1 MQDDRAW
8 DRIVDAIEQKFGLE
22 KHGRDKRPV
31 ADATELTEYVSYVI
45 FVRDGEKFKVERV
58 QGPAI
63 IDRKT
68 MGARRAGATTRVEN
82 IYDPHEVSFRT
93 NLLKEDAAGDWEEI
107 DPSKL
112 GL

>member
-1 MQDDRAW
+1 MQDDKAW
-8 DRIVDAIEQKFGLE
+8 DRIVDAIDTKFGLVD
-22 KHGRDKRPV
+22 HGRTKRAV
-31 ADATELTEYVSYVI
+31 ADAPDLTEQVAYVVFDREGSRY
-45 FVRDGEKFKVERV
+45 KVERV

-82 IYDPHEVSFRT
+82 VYDPHEISFRT
-93 NLLKEDAAGDWEEI
+93 NLYRQTDDEWEPI
-107 DPSKL
+107 DPQVL

>member
-1 MQDDRAW
+1 MQDDHAW
-8 DRIVDAIEQKFGLE
+8 DRIVDAIDQKFGLTD
-22 KHGRDKRPV
+22 HGRSKRAV
-31 ADATELTEYVSYVI
+31 EDAPELTENVSYVV
-45 FVRDGEKFKVERV
+45 FERDGEKLKLERV

-82 IYDPHEVSFRT
+82 VYDPHEVSLRT
-93 NLLKEDAAGDWEEI
+93 NVFKWDGTEWQAT
-107 DPSKL
+107 DPATL

>member
-8 DRIVDAIEQKFGLE
+8 DRIADAIDTKFGLIE
-22 KHGRDKRPV
+22 PGRSKRPV
-31 ADATELTEYVSYVI
+31 EDANDLTEYVSFIV
-45 FVRDGEKFKVERV
+45 FERDGEKYKVERI

-68 MGARRAGATTRVEN
+68 MGARRAGATTHMQNV
-82 IYDPHEVSFRT
+82 YDPGEISFRT
-93 NLLKEDAAGDWEEI
+93 NLYRHDGVEWEPV

-112 GL
+112 GI